1 MSASRAP
8 AQARPGS
15 SRAPKEVADALAS
28 APLFAGLAQ
37 VDFDQIGS
45 RMVRRKYSR
54 GDVILNQGAAAGA
67 MHLITSGSVKI
78 SIASDEG
85 KEMILAILRP
95 GDLFGEIAALD
106 GGARSATVTAAETT
120 ETAALSRSDLL
131 EFVRAHPEFAL
142 RLISTLAQ
150 RLRRVDERLEDA
162 HFLDLDARLAK
173 ALVDLAEDQGA
184 SQPDGSTRLTLTQSE
199 LASMIGATRV
209 SANRLLKTFEAAGL
223 LRRGRSAIVITNL
236 EALRFRAG
244 R

>member
-1 MSASRAP
+1 
-8 AQARPGS
+8 
-15 SRAPKEVADALAS
+15 
-28 APLFAGLAQ
+28 
-37 VDFDQIGS
+37 
-45 RMVRRKYSR
+45 
-54 GDVILNQGAAAGA
+54 
-67 MHLITSGSVKI
+67 
-78 SIASDEG
+78 
-85 KEMILAILRP
+85 MILAILRP

-106 GGARSATVTAAETT
+106 GGARSATVTATETT
-120 ETAALSRSDLL
+120 ETAALSRTDLL

-173 ALVDLAEDQGA
+173 VMVDLAEDQG
-184 SQPDGSTRLTLTQSE
+184 SRLPDGSTRVSLTQSE

-209 SANRLLKTFEAAGL
+209 SANRLLKTFEGAGL
-223 LRRGRSAIVITNL
+223 VRRGRSAIIITNL